1 MKTLY
6 FILYAIISLLIAYLV
21 YKSNIVTSPFGFWSL
36 GIVFGYILGFTDYLI
51 YNRIKELNK
60 PINDEVNNVR

>member
-6 FILYAIISLLIAYLV
+6 FVIYAIVFLMVAFLV

-36 GIVFGYILGFTDYLI
+36 GIIFGYILDL
-51 YNRIKELNK
+51 LN
-60 PINDEVNNVR
+60 NDV